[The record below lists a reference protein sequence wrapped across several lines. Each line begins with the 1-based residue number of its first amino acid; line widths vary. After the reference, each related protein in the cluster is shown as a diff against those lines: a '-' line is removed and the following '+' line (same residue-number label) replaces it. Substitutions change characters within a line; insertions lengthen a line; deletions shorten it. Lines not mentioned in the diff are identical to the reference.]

1 MSDYLG
7 THGFTN
13 VATRATPKP
22 KGAAEA
28 HGGENKRDRRVDLVV
43 GDGSPQ
49 ILAVHEFGHAFGLD
63 DEYADTAMYGGSG
76 KAVGD
81 AVTHDASAKKMQDA
95 GGNKLPGAIAETSDS
110 IMSAGNVVR
119 PQHYS
124 TFHAALC
131 SVSKETAW
139 ALGPPQPKC

>member
-1 MSDYLG
+1 M
-7 THGFTN
+7 
-13 VATRATPKP
+13 
-22 KGAAEA
+22 
-28 HGGENKRDRRVDLVV
+28 
-43 GDGSPQ
+43 
-49 ILAVHEFGHAFGLD
+49 HEFGHAFGLD

-81 AVTHDASAKKMQDA
+81 AVTHDASTKKMQDA

-139 ALGPPQPKC
+139 ALGPPQPKPGAPGAAPAPTPAPAP